1 MTTFCEMLE
10 EMVVR
15 ILSRLPP
22 KSLVRFRGYRSLTVL
37 KESIVLLTYEVDDE
51 VPKSFKILM
60 MDESTGVKGSWIKYL
75 TFGPV
80 EGIIIPLVCWNS
92 EELLMVSNESRVVS
106 YNIVIHSLLTLRN
119 ENNGDE
125 DNLYYEIEDL
135 HFPPAVGLKT
145 RGQFIENPCP
155 NYDCAGIVG
164 HCGGIICLTLYHPSD
179 LFLYN
184 PAIKE
189 FKVIPEPCLPGIR
202 ELLYR
207 SEAFGYYPHSEDFFI
222 VVVAGY
228 GHYNDGG
235 IEERLTLYPQ
245 RAEMYTMRTD
255 SWEEINIHNLEN
267 ETTMFRP
274 CNFQVYLKGKCYYLA
289 LEISKEFMSSFDSLE
304 EMGRAAIVWFDT
316 SYRVFHTALTP
327 DPLYR
332 YPAHDFELAVWNNS
346 VAVFGY
352 HREGS
357 QPFEIW
363 VMGKFDGFTCEWI
376 KRLSIDIME
385 SPLSLVLW
393 EGNQR
398 VRVALYSFATK
409 TSQYFPIYASD
420 YFYAI
425 PVVNSIVP
433 LNRDLICADIS

>member
-1 MTTFCEMLE
+1 MAECKLPR
-10 EMVVR
+10 EMVVE
-15 ILSRLPP
+15 IFLRLPP
-22 KSLVRFRGYRSLTVL
+22 KSLMRF
-37 KESIVLLTYEVDDE
+37 KCIH
-51 VPKSFKILM
+51 KS
-60 MDESTGVKGSWIKYL
+60 
-75 TFGPV
+75 
-80 EGIIIPLVCWNS
+80 WNS
-92 EELLMVSNESRVVS
+92 LINSRHVVDKHFHFHNNQTSSTTILLRRCVTHRETRNEDVV
-106 YNIVIHSLLTLRN
+106 HSLLTLRN
-119 ENNGDE
+119 ETN
-125 DNLYYEIEDL
+125 
-135 HFPPAVGLKT
+135 
-145 RGQFIENPCP
+145 
-155 NYDCAGIVG
+155 GIVG

-184 PAIKE
+184 PAIRE
-189 FKVIPEPCLPGIR
+189 FKVIPEPCLPGLR

-207 SEAFGYYPHSEDFFI
+207 SEAFGYDPNSEDFFI

-228 GHYNDGG
+228 GQYNDGG

-274 CNFQVYLKGKCYYLA
+274 YNFQVHLK
-289 LEISKEFMSSFDSLE
+289 
-304 EMGRAAIVWFDT
+304 AIVWFDT
-316 SYRVFHTALTP
+316 SDRVFHTALTP

-332 YPAHDFELAVWNNS
+332 YPAHDFALAVWNNS

-363 VMGKFDGFTCEWI
+363 VTGDFDGFTCAWI
-376 KRLSIDIME
+376 KHLSIDIME

-393 EGNQR
+393 EGNRSLLVSPR
-398 VRVALYSFATK
+398 VRAALYSFATK

-420 YFYAI
+420 YFNAI

-433 LNRDLICADIS
+433 LNRDLICADILIWVSEKAS

>member
-1 MTTFCEMLE
+1 MAECKLPR
-10 EMVVR
+10 EMVVE
-15 ILSRLPP
+15 IFLRLPP
-22 KSLVRFRGYRSLTVL
+22 KSLMRF
-37 KESIVLLTYEVDDE
+37 KCIH
-51 VPKSFKILM
+51 KS
-60 MDESTGVKGSWIKYL
+60 
-75 TFGPV
+75 
-80 EGIIIPLVCWNS
+80 WNS
-92 EELLMVSNESRVVS
+92 LINSRHVVDKHFHFHNNQTSSTTILLRRCVTHRETRNEDVV
-106 YNIVIHSLLTLRN
+106 HSLLTLRN

-125 DNLYYEIEDL
+125 DNLHYEIEDI

-145 RGQFIENPCP
+145 RAQFIENPGP
-155 NYDCAGIVG
+155 NFDCA
-164 HCGGIICLTLYHPSD
+164 
-179 LFLYN
+179 
-184 PAIKE
+184 AIRE
-189 FKVIPEPCLPGIR
+189 FKVIPEPCLPGLR

-207 SEAFGYYPHSEDFFI
+207 SEAFGYDPNSEDFFI

-274 CNFQVYLKGKCYYLA
+274 YNFQVYLKGKCYYLA

-304 EMGRAAIVWFDT
+304 EMGRAAIIWFDT
-316 SYRVFHTALTP
+316 SDRVFHTALTP

-376 KRLSIDIME
+376 KHLSIDIME

-393 EGNQR
+393 EGNQSLLVSPR

-409 TSQYFPIYASD
+409 TSKYFPIYASD

-425 PVVNSIVP
+425 PVVNSIAP